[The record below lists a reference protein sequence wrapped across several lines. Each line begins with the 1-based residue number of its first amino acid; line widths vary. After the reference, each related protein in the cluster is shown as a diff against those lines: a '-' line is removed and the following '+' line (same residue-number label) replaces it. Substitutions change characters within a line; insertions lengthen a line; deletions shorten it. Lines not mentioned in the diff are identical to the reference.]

1 MDYLSTLQSAI
12 AHNRFTKKNNQSQDK
27 KPNSELVYQALLNAE
42 KNNHQQ
48 KNKYEFNQLIGD
60 WRLIFITGTK
70 DSQKKLG
77 GLLGNGFYLPPFIK
91 IIISYSQENNDNNN
105 QGKVDNKV
113 EVGLVKFN
121 ITGPVK
127 YIAKKNILAFDF
139 NHLIMSILGVKTFQT
154 DIRGGKKDESK
165 FYEQSINSQ
174 AFFSYFL
181 VTENFIAARGRG
193 GGLAL
198 WRKENLK

>member
-1 MDYLSTLQSAI
+1 MDYLSILQSAI
-12 AHNRFTKKNNQSQDK
+12 AHNRFTNKKNQPQDK
-27 KPNSELVYQALLNAE
+27 KPKSELVYQALLSAE
-42 KNNHQQ
+42 KNSHQQ
-48 KNKYEFNQLIGD
+48 KNKYELNQLLGD

-77 GLLGNGFYLPPFIK
+77 GLLGKGFYLPPFIK
-91 IIISYSQENNDNNN
+91 IIISYYQENNHNNN

-121 ITGPVK
+121 VTGPIK
-127 YIAKKNILAFDF
+127 YIDKKNILAFDF

-154 DIRGGKKDESK
+154 NIRGGRKDESP
-165 FYEQSINSQ
+165 FYEQNLNNQ

-181 VTENFIAARGRG
+181 VTEDFIAARGRG

-198 WRKENLK
+198 WRKEN